1 MHMKGTCLFDSKG
14 GNETPS
20 PNHKT
25 QRKAIGVKMLTQLA
39 SQLRKIHVDNADSMD
54 YSSILFS
61 PSQAKRYSMQS
72 IYAMGRNGIMELI
85 RIDDTFARF
94 EETLFGNKMAS
105 TDRGLLTDEEN
116 EEIDNQIR
124 DYLFSVSPYM
134 LLKSTQKTLEYLI
147 RRFSI
152 HTFNAEDFFLA
163 VLPFHETTLFP
174 RVVQICSLKS
184 HLFDFL
190 ASVKKSGTPI
200 VRSSLSYQCMKDFAL
215 LEFILNGLRSL
226 NEHGTIPVVHLTLL
240 CSLVVDISRSGK
252 LREEYVR
259 ALIAFASKGFASANS
274 EFQAT
279 GLLIL
284 AQVAVNV
291 SLNNEIITA
300 CLNSILRNADC
311 NMSQLVECLLLLFR
325 NNAAYT
331 IPLETAESFLKNPT
345 FEMSLSKLAERV
357 SVFPIIA
364 ALAPAHCQ
372 LLLRDDST
380 MPQLTAIAGCLRESE
395 AAEYISL
402 YLTQLAAHLTPDAA
416 PAVLDRSHSVL
427 LALSAQFSQAF
438 DEFIGGLPAD
448 APLKQQASAVFSGG
462 CHMLLKNGRSLFLSI
477 ASDDAATQEE
487 VCELLVAQL
496 ESPVDAE
503 KEFVR
508 NSLATLLR
516 GGQLPLLA
524 RILAAGEQLLTVF
537 PADQLAALLLEVL
550 SALHARRLL
559 ADAAVLPVL
568 EKALSLLSEPLRPQL
583 AALAPAAA
591 LDTLCL
597 LLHFLLECSA
607 PACRA
612 AVCALLPAL
621 PVPFAAHLH
630 VDPAQSLKATLA
642 TLTKALEAADVPA
655 VAALTKAMLKE
666 DSPVALF
673 FAQAVLAYVTHAAKP
688 STLPVANLLM
698 DYAKRVLAATPVEV
712 SARVKLTTEAISS
725 PKAKVLTG
733 ETLEVAGA
741 SRVQAVLQLAFQCM
755 KAMKSVN
762 KNQTDFEQC
771 QKEACNAYSVLH
783 FCYTEFTPQR
793 SFFMVLANA
802 VCSDVWKKTPSL
814 PFMSMLS
821 FSNKTP
827 IVMHCLNK
835 LAGLI
840 PEMTITLSVLEN
852 LLICVMS
859 HLADPVMGVR
869 STALLVLEALK
880 KVATDASTDSQK
892 KRKNSLDTSEQKL
905 RVEAAMTD
913 AEKRVVLLQ
922 LLQFILS
929 CRNDIRDDGKLFAI
943 KLNVLLTAASP
954 AVPTLPLSAVL
965 LPLILARPARA
976 QRTAYLA
983 LFAKLPYHPSS
994 EEAVITACKNTFAAL
1009 QAVSETATE
1018 TATADETVNETAN
1031 ETVSVTAT
1039 ASETVDDAN
1048 AEGTDEM
1055 VVEMAPR
1062 EVEAALLEEW
1072 RAVLRVFFQAMANTT
1087 THHEEFKQVL
1097 YTLMRQP
1104 CVLLHRGERHAA
1116 IADVLAAITPGVFAA
1131 MNPAERLVLVH
1142 SLLLLVPQHRAVDA
1156 VAIYQTINQFDVSL
1170 GLMADECRTIL
1181 AMPVGTPGE
1190 ESLQVQLITALVE
1203 TITRSARFAGD
1214 VQVLDVLQKM
1224 LERLVGVVRAHRPQ
1238 KDSIG
1243 AEEHGAA
1250 RAEKEQVVSDHLGV
1264 FYPIQLTLEALYG
1277 LVKQSR
1283 EKEVVLEEDAA
1294 RAQPGSKR
1302 ARRNSVS
1309 IQTEISLSPQ
1319 LLVDIVSFDLT
1330 VQISRASLLLMAT
1343 LASLKVSAIDACL
1356 FQCFESLAARVTQEQ
1371 DEESFRVMTS
1381 VISFCLRSFTD
1392 AHKMLRICQIFL
1404 SCVPFIPYSQ
1414 SVQLLDALLGSVS
1427 LRYVGHIILY
1437 LLLLS
1442 HGVALQDGPS
1452 LMDSEDLE
1460 KRRQSFAANAA
1471 RFISSIFLGIS
1482 LNPQIQALG
1491 VLACFAEMVTE
1502 PANRGNVG
1510 KANRTRELAEVLL
1523 ETLPVA
1529 AWDMDR
1535 AVDVCS
1541 AVVEFVRTIVSS
1553 QSFINTVVS
1562 NQKEDAQVIQQF
1574 FIQIIEHL
1582 LLLLQN
1588 TSASKEAIGEAAR
1601 GRAKTEEEVAHI
1613 VRYRALEAALYDCV
1627 TVMSEVMSVQS
1638 LLSVLSVLICHDDS
1652 NLRKRALIIL
1662 NKKLSEGVE
1671 DLTESECDQYI
1682 GFVADLAGICN
1693 NSEESCVNKQTALLS
1708 LHVLVQ
1714 FFAASRP
1721 EAFLP
1726 SVHTVVKIITTTTD
1740 TSSEA
1745 QAMKGSAYIVLS
1757 MLCSQLGVKML
1768 PFLPRI
1774 LPPLLTDLAA
1784 TCDKV
1789 AALKAEVAALPAEEE
1804 AVLQQRQ
1811 KQLDEAYV
1819 LIQGLISSLTSVVTY
1834 QGMLLSA
1841 YLRKMLV
1848 VVLAP
1853 VLVASDKPVVGNAIH
1868 VLFTLLSENIGERV
1882 LLPAVYDAGKE
1893 IDRDSADSLCG
1904 LYDLVKCV
1912 CDTMSESAMA
1922 QHHERLWAF
1931 CVSGLETR
1939 SRWDAARADA
1949 DRVEKAVVR
1958 AMVAICLKLNEV
1970 QLSALLVR
1978 TVSWLEE
1985 KSVVNVDASGE
1996 GKSVAEQELPPTSKA
2011 IPVFT
2016 LVVELSE
2023 TFKSIFT
2030 PFYGQFFQIMVNFV
2044 EAFNKSCRRD
2054 APSTPSR
2061 VLLFKLIKL
2070 VVLAFYKCFLYNS
2083 EGWIDEEKFK
2093 MASVPLVKMLG
2104 AYFVPDY
2111 VTEYA
2116 KFASSFVIP
2125 TVVQLVVC
2133 TSGHDDWWIGFNHE
2147 VLIQT
2152 RSPVKEVK
2160 LAAMKVIH
2168 ECFAR
2173 MSQEY
2178 LPLLPDT
2185 IPYLAD
2191 LLEDE
2196 DAQVEKAAQDLRV
2209 QLESVSGEELTSYLT
2224 MWHVCCSKQGR
2235 EGKG

>member
-1 MHMKGTCLFDSKG
+1 MHMKGVCLFDSKG

-25 QRKAIGVKMLTQLA
+25 QRKAIGVNMLTQLA
-39 SQLRKIHVDNADSMD
+39 SQLRKIRVDNADSMD

-252 LREEYVR
+252 LQEEYVR
-259 ALIAFASKGFASANS
+259 ALIAFASKGFASSNS

-402 YLTQLAAHLTPDAA
+402 YLTQLAARVQADAP

-496 ESPVDAE
+496 ADPAEAE
-503 KEFVR
+503 KEFLR

-516 GGQLPLLA
+516 GGQLPLQA
-524 RILAAGEQLLTVF
+524 RILAAGEQLLAVF

-550 SALHARRLL
+550 AALHARRLL
-559 ADAAVLPVL
+559 ADAAAQPVL

-591 LDTLCL
+591 LDALCL
-597 LLHFLLECSA
+597 LLRFLLECSA

-621 PVPFAAHLH
+621 PVPFAAHLR

-655 VAALTKAMLKE
+655 VAALTAAMLKE

-673 FAQAVLAYVTHAAKP
+673 FAQAVLAYVAHAAKP

-698 DYAKRVLAATPVEV
+698 DYAKRVLAATPAEV
-712 SARVKLTTEAISS
+712 SARVKVATEAITS

-733 ETLEVAGA
+733 ETLEVEGA
-741 SRVQAVLQLAFQCM
+741 SRVQAVLQLAFQCV

-771 QKEACNAYSVLH
+771 EKEACNAYSVLH
-783 FCYTEFTPQR
+783 FCYMEFTPQR

-821 FSNKTP
+821 FSNETP

-840 PEMTITLSVLEN
+840 PEMTITLPVLEN
-852 LLICVMS
+852 LLMCVMS

-880 KVATDASTDSQK
+880 KAATDATTDSQK
-892 KRKNSLDTSEQKL
+892 KRKNSLDLSEQKL
-905 RVEAAMTD
+905 RAEAALTD

-929 CRNDIRDDGKLFAI
+929 CRNDVRDDGKLFAI
-943 KLNVLLTAASP
+943 KLNVLLSAASP

-994 EEAVITACKNTFAAL
+994 EEAVIAACKSTFAAL
-1009 QAVSETATE
+1009 QAVSETAT
-1018 TATADETVNETAN
+1018 AT
-1031 ETVSVTAT
+1031 ETVSETV
-1039 ASETVDDAN
+1039 SETADDAH
-1048 AEGTDEM
+1048 AGEM
-1055 VVEMAPR
+1055 AVEAAPR
-1062 EVEAALLEEW
+1062 EVEEALLQEW

-1097 YTLMRQP
+1097 YALMRQP

-1116 IADVLAAITPGVFAA
+1116 IADVLAAITPAVFAA

-1142 SLLLLVPQHRAVDA
+1142 SLLLLVPQQRAVDA

-1170 GLMADECRTIL
+1170 GLLADECRTIL
-1181 AMPVGTPGE
+1181 TMPAGTPAE

-1224 LERLVGVVRAHRPQ
+1224 LERLVAVVRAHRPQ
-1238 KDSIG
+1238 KDSIA
-1243 AEEHGAA
+1243 AEEHGVA
-1250 RAEKEQVVSDHLGV
+1250 RAESEQVVSDRLGV

-1277 LVKQSR
+1277 LVRQSR

-1330 VQISRASLLLMAT
+1330 AQISRASLLLMAT

-1392 AHKMLRICQIFL
+1392 AQKMLRICQIFL

-1427 LRYVGHIILY
+1427 LRYVGHITLY

-1442 HGVALQDGPS
+1442 HGVALQDAPS
-1452 LMDSEDLE
+1452 RMDSEDLEKDLE

-1502 PANRGNVG
+1502 PANRGNAG

-1529 AWDMDR
+1529 AWDTDR

-1671 DLTESECDQYI
+1671 ELTESECDQYI

-1693 NSEESCVNKQTALLS
+1693 NPEESCVNKQTALLS

-1819 LIQGLISSLTSVVTY
+1819 LIQGLLSSLTSVVTY

-1841 YLRKMLV
+1841 YLRKMLA

-1853 VLVASDKPVVGNAIH
+1853 VLVASDKPVVGNAVH

-1912 CDTMSESAMA
+1912 CDTMSESVMA

-1985 KSVVNVDASGE
+1985 KSVANVDASGE

-2111 VTEYA
+2111 ATEYA

-2224 MWHVCCSKQGR
+2224 MWRVCCSKQGR
-2235 EGKG
+2235 EGRG

>member
-1 MHMKGTCLFDSKG
+1 MF
-14 GNETPS
+14 
-20 PNHKT
+20 
-25 QRKAIGVKMLTQLA
+25 TQLA
-39 SQLRKIHVDNADSMD
+39 SQLRKIHVDNADSID
-54 YSSILFS
+54 FSSILFS
-61 PSQAKRYSMQS
+61 PSQAKKYSLQS

-85 RIDDTFARF
+85 RIDNNFARF
-94 EETLFGNKMAS
+94 EDTLFGNKMVS
-105 TDRGLLTDEEN
+105 TDRALLTDTEN
-116 EEIDNQIR
+116 KEIDNQIR
-124 DYLFSVSPYM
+124 DYLFSVAPYM

-174 RVVQICSLKS
+174 RVVQICKLES

-190 ASVKKSGTPI
+190 AGVKKSGTPI
-200 VRSSLSYQCMKDFAL
+200 IRSSLSFQCMKDFAL

-252 LREEYVR
+252 LQEEYVR
-259 ALIAFASKGFASANS
+259 ALIAFASKGFASSNS

-300 CLNSILRNADC
+300 CLNNILRNADC

-325 NNAAYT
+325 NNTSYS
-331 IPLETAESFLKNPT
+331 IPLETAETFLSNPT

-364 ALAPAHCQ
+364 ALASAHCQ

-380 MPQLTAIAGCLRESE
+380 MPQLTAIAGCVRQNE
-395 AAEYISL
+395 ASEYIAL
-402 YLTQLAAHLTPDAA
+402 YLTQLASHLQSDAT
-416 PAVLDRSHSVL
+416 PAVLDRSHSLL
-427 LALSAQFSQAF
+427 LALSAQFSEAF
-438 DEFIGGLPAD
+438 DVFISALPAD
-448 APLKQQASAVFSGG
+448 TPLKQQASAVFSGG
-462 CHMLLKNGRSLFLSI
+462 SHMLLKNGRSLFLSI
-477 ASDDAATQEE
+477 TSDDAATQEE
-487 VCELLVAQL
+487 VCSLLVEQL
-496 ESPVDAE
+496 DAPQASE

-508 NSLATLLR
+508 NSLTTLLR
-516 GGQLPLLA
+516 GGTLPLVR
-524 RILAAGEQLLTVF
+524 RILAAGEKLLVVF
-537 PADQLAALLLEVL
+537 PADPLARLLLEVL
-550 SALHARRLL
+550 ATLHARRLADPTAPSVAEMALNGL
-559 ADAAVLPVL
+559 AGF
-568 EKALSLLSEPLRPQL
+568 LRPQL
-583 AALAPAAA
+583 AALDAATA
-591 LDTLCL
+591 LSAHVL
-597 LLHFLLECSA
+597 LLHFLLEDST

-612 AVCALLPAL
+612 AVCSLLPAL
-621 PVPFAAHLH
+621 PGPFAAHLQ
-630 VDPAQSLKATLA
+630 VDPAQSLKDTLQ
-642 TLTKALEAADVPA
+642 TLT
-655 VAALTKAMLKE
+655 AALGAVDGAAVMALSTEMLKE
-666 DSPVALF
+666 DSPVALL
-673 FAQAVLAYVTHAAKP
+673 FAQALLASITHASNKQAAFP
-688 STLPVANLLM
+688 AANLLM
-698 DYAKRVLAATPVEV
+698 DYAKRVLAATPAEV
-712 SARVKLTTEAISS
+712 SAQVKVTVESITASKTALLTDESLHCTGVQR
-725 PKAKVLTG
+725 VLT
-733 ETLEVAGA
+733 
-741 SRVQAVLQLAFQCM
+741 VLQLAFLDM
-755 KAMKSVN
+755 KTMKSVN
-762 KNQTDFEQC
+762 KSQTDFEQC
-771 QKEACNAYSVLH
+771 MKESCNPYSVLC
-783 FCYTEFTPQR
+783 FCYTEFTPQK

-802 VCSDVWKKTPSL
+802 VCSDVWKKMPSL
-814 PFMSMLS
+814 PFISMLS
-821 FSNKTP
+821 FSNETP

-835 LAGLI
+835 LTGLI
-840 PEMTITLSVLEN
+840 PEMTITLPVLEN
-852 LLICVMS
+852 LLMCVMS
-859 HLADPVMGVR
+859 HLTDPVLAVR

-880 KVATDASTDSQK
+880 KVAMDDSMDSQK
-892 KRKNSLDTSEQKL
+892 KRKNSLDKSEKKL
-905 RVEAAMTD
+905 RAEDASSMTD
-913 AEKRVVLLQ
+913 AEKRVVLVQ
-922 LLQFILS
+922 LLQYILA

-943 KLNVLLTAASP
+943 KLNVLLTGTSP
-954 AVPTLPLSAVL
+954 AVPVLALSAVL

-994 EEAVITACKNTFAAL
+994 EEAVIAACKSTFAAL
-1009 QAVSETATE
+1009 QAA
-1018 TATADETVNETAN
+1018 AR
-1031 ETVSVTAT
+1031 
-1039 ASETVDDAN
+1039 ASETTSDHTGDHMG
-1048 AEGTDEM
+1048 EETTG
-1055 VVEMAPR
+1055 EMAVEIEQA
-1062 EVEAALLEEW
+1062 EVDEELMQEW

-1087 THHEEFKQVL
+1087 AHHEEFKQVL
-1097 YTLMRQP
+1097 YTLMREP

-1116 IADVLAAITPGVFAA
+1116 VTDVLTAITPSVFAA
-1131 MNPAERLVLVH
+1131 MNPAERLLLVH
-1142 SLLLLVPQHRAVDA
+1142 SLLLLVPYHRAVDA
-1156 VAIYQTINQFDVSL
+1156 VVIYRTINQFDMSL
-1170 GLMADECRTIL
+1170 GLLADECRTIL
-1181 AMPVGTPGE
+1181 AMPAGTADE
-1190 ESLQVQLITALVE
+1190 ESLQVQMITALVE
-1203 TITRSARFAGD
+1203 TITRSARFASD
-1214 VQVLDVLQKM
+1214 VQVLDVLQRM
-1224 LERLVGVVRAHRPQ
+1224 LERLVAVVRAHRPQ
-1238 KDSIG
+1238 KDSMA
-1243 AEEHGAA
+1243 AEDRAGVA
-1250 RAEKEQVVSDHLGV
+1250 RAESDQVVSDRLGV
-1264 FYPIQLTLEALYG
+1264 FYPIQIILEALYG
-1277 LVKQSR
+1277 LVKQAR
-1283 EKEVVLEEDAA
+1283 EKEVVTEDDAA
-1294 RAQPGSKR
+1294 TAVPGSKR
-1302 ARRNSVS
+1302 VRRNSVS

-1319 LLVDIVSFDLT
+1319 LLVDIVSYDLT
-1330 VQISRASLLLMAT
+1330 AQISKASLLLMAT
-1343 LASLKVSAIDACL
+1343 LASLKVSAIDACM
-1356 FQCFESLAARVTQEQ
+1356 FQCFKDLTARVIQEQ

-1381 VISFCLRSFTD
+1381 IITFCLRSFTD
-1392 AHKMLRICQIFL
+1392 THKMLQICQIFL
-1404 SCVPFIPYSQ
+1404 SCVAFVPYSQ
-1414 SVQLLDALLGSVS
+1414 SVQLLNALLGSIP
-1427 LRYVGHIILY
+1427 LRYVGHIMLY

-1442 HGVALQDGPS
+1442 HSVALQEGVS
-1452 LMDSEDLE
+1452 IMDSEDLE
-1460 KRRQSFAANAA
+1460 KRRESFTTNAS
-1471 RFISSIFLGIS
+1471 RFVTSIFLGIS

-1491 VLACFAEMVTE
+1491 VLACFAEMITE
-1502 PANRGNVG
+1502 PTNRGNSG
-1510 KANRTRELAEVLL
+1510 KVNRTRELTDILL
-1523 ETLPVA
+1523 QTLPTA
-1529 AWDMDR
+1529 SWDTDR
-1535 AVDVCS
+1535 VVDVCS

-1562 NQKEDAQVIQQF
+1562 NQTEGAQVIQQF

-1588 TSASKEAIGEAAR
+1588 ISVSKEAIGEAAR
-1601 GRAKTEEEVAHI
+1601 GRAKTEEEVSRI
-1613 VRYRALEAALYDCV
+1613 VQYRALEASLYDCV

-1671 DLTESECDQYI
+1671 DLTEDECGQYI

-1693 NSEESCVNKQTALLS
+1693 NPEESCVNKQTALLS

-1714 FFAASRP
+1714 FFAASHP

-1726 SVHTVVKIITTTTD
+1726 SVHTVVKIITNTTD

-1757 MLCSQLGVKML
+1757 MLCSQLGMKML

-1774 LPPLLTDLAA
+1774 IPPLLKDLAA
-1784 TCDKV
+1784 TCDKLQ
-1789 AALKAEVAALPAEEE
+1789 ALKKEVVTLPAED
-1804 AVLQQRQ
+1804 AAQQQKQ
-1811 KQLDEAYV
+1811 KQLDETYV

-1834 QGMLLSA
+1834 QGSLLSA

-1882 LLPAVYDAGKE
+1882 LLPALYDAAKE

-1912 CDTMSESAMA
+1912 CDTMSEASMTT
-1922 QHHERLWAF
+1922 HHERLWAF

-1939 SRWDAARADA
+1939 SRWDAARPEADQ
-1949 DRVEKAVVR
+1949 VEKAVVR

-1970 QLSALLVR
+1970 QLNALLMR
-1978 TVSWLEE
+1978 TVSWMEE
-1985 KSVVNVDASGE
+1985 KSVSNVDASGE
-1996 GKSVAEQELPPTSKA
+1996 GKHVAEQDLPPTSKA

-2030 PFYGQFFQIMVNFV
+2030 PFYGQFFQTMVNFV
-2044 EAFNKSCRRD
+2044 TAFNKNCRRD
-2054 APSTPSR
+2054 APQSQSQL
-2061 VLLFKLIKL
+2061 LLFKLIKL

-2093 MASVPLVKMLG
+2093 MASGPLVKMLG

-2111 VTEYA
+2111 ETEYP
-2116 KFASSFVIP
+2116 KFANSFVIP
-2125 TVVQLVVC
+2125 TAVQLVVC

-2224 MWHVCCSKQGR
+2224 MWCVCCSKQGR
-2235 EGKG
+2235 EGRG